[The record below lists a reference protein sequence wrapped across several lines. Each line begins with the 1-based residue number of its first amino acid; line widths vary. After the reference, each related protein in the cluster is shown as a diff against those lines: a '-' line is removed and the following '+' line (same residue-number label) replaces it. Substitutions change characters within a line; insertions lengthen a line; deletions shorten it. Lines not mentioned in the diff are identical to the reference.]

1 MNTTLNGVKQ
11 VAKRTQKVLAQK
23 KRASTVTTTLYD
35 LIAAVQDSVNP
46 DEEELVVPTVVHML
60 LVGRATSSGDM

>member
-11 VAKRTQKVLAQK
+11 VAKRTQKVLTRK
-23 KRASTVTTTLYD
+23 NRPSTVTTTLYD
-35 LIAAVQDSVNP
+35 LIAAVQDSVHP

-60 LVGRATSSGDM
+60 LVGRATCSDDT